1 MAQLL
6 NSQSAAG
13 ALLRAR
19 QTKPAL
25 TPAGGQAG
33 VFAAEGAVPSDG
45 GGRGEGA
52 SLLAHAGTLGAEA
65 AVAGDLELL
74 RLLQDPAGRLAVV
87 GAGGRR
93 ADTLLWRSGRVR
105 RRRRRRYCTRVLAGG
120 SQPEAPPPREP
131 LAADGVGL
139 RESRSIAL
147 APRSAGLSPP
157 SLPVSLPRRPG
168 GNQSRKHKLT
178 QQSPRLSKFFNL
190 NLIFIVNCDSSRF
203 ELHV

>member
-33 VFAAEGAVPSDG
+33 VLAAEGTAPSDG
-45 GGRGEGA
+45 GGRGEGSA
-52 SLLAHAGTLGAEA
+52 LLAHAGTLGAEA

-105 RRRRRRYCTRVLAGG
+105 RHRCRTRVLAGG
-120 SQPEAPPPREP
+120 PQAEAPPPREP

-157 SLPVSLPRRPG
+157 SFPVSLPRRPG
-168 GNQSRKHKLT
+168 NRAEPET
-178 QQSPRLSKFFNL
+178 QVNTTKSKAVKFF
-190 NLIFIVNCDSSRF
+190 
-203 ELHV
+203 

>member
-13 ALLRAR
+13 ALLRAC

-33 VFAAEGAVPSDG
+33 VFATEGAVPSDG

-52 SLLAHAGTLGAEA
+52 ALLAHAGTLGAEA

-105 RRRRRRYCTRVLAGG
+105 RRRRYCTRVLAGG
-120 SQPEAPPPREP
+120 PQAEAPPPREP

-168 GNQSRKHKLT
+168 NQSRRHKLT
-178 QQSPRLSKFFNL
+178 QQSPRLSIFF
-190 NLIFIVNCDSSRF
+190 
-203 ELHV
+203 